1 MKIFAIFSQF
11 STRPPQGSTR
21 RVEIVCGH
29 SIFYVIP
36 NQAKGFTRHPEAAH
50 EPRGISPF
58 VVTHSLRW
66 DSSCSRGAPPLTSPH
81 WGSCAASS
89 KCSCK
94 QVFLLA
100 SDGMTEE
107 RGHAPNFAPLGL
119 VRRRR
124 SRFLPAMAKTSVRRA
139 RTPHRGDAHNARL
152 TLPCTGRARIGA
164 KITRVRKVSF
174 RQRPT
179 FAHTCAF
186 AERCSGAQ
194 L

>member
-21 RVEIVCGH
+21 RVEIVCGY
-29 SIFYVIP
+29 SILYVIP

-100 SDGMTEE
+100 SDGMTESSPCYN
-107 RGHAPNFAPLGL
+107 HAARKVAPF
-119 VRRRR
+119 
-124 SRFLPAMAKTSVRRA
+124 SR
-139 RTPHRGDAHNARL
+139 
-152 TLPCTGRARIGA
+152 LPCNIPQKFKNFCG
-164 KITRVRKVSF
+164 
-174 RQRPT
+174 T
-179 FAHTCAF
+179 FA
-186 AERCSGAQ
+186 RGASIEDKR
-194 L
+194 LPCVKGAVTK